1 MKIGD
6 NSNSLR
12 PYSPTVMGIEAAQLQ
27 TDQEQK
33 TLGEKLAF
41 FWGGGFFRPLSRP
54 TAAIYV
60 DCADRLAEAAD
71 EGGQIPHAE
80 ARVLIREVLLQHPNI
95 QLDEDE
101 GGQFRDLN
109 QRASQFFNK
118 LIEVH
123 WLEPRRVSL
132 DEHYVLIVPALRQ
145 LLRLLRELAED
156 RPAELKDFAA
166 TLRSLC
172 GDLLTNGALDP
183 NKLGPE
189 EMRQT
194 VKDLLERAGRAS
206 DQMHAVET
214 LVLQHATAQRTSTS
228 AQETLQ
234 RFLVEFHMGEHMVC
248 YDALQESGLLPRL
261 NLARSIAQEALYDPF
276 TKQRLAE
283 GLAKHLDLDDTA
295 AYVEAERWLV
305 RLDRQLAAIPVKQ
318 RLIDGRMAE
327 FSRLSAARYTYQTE
341 MRGRRPEQ
349 VKAYLD
355 EAAHRF
361 SGQSFSDLA
370 DEPGMDLL
378 SPVVEVFFGPDSL
391 SRPRRLRPAVNLSFE
406 QLNGETDPEVAK
418 NEIRRRNLNVL
429 TPQRAVRFIEK
440 HLPAKGAKISTEQ
453 LHLTVEDDL
462 LDLLAVLAFD
472 RGRAGGSHRPVRWRL
487 HLMRADF
494 GVEPERI
501 SRDVEGGRLVERFTI
516 ERIS

>member
-1 MKIGD
+1 MD
-6 NSNSLR
+6 HSALTPPANPRPDSLGAR
-12 PYSPTVMGIEAAQLQ
+12 
-27 TDQEQK
+27 
-33 TLGEKLAF
+33 LAPLL
-41 FWGGGFFRPLSRP
+41 GGGFFRPLARP
-54 TAAIYV
+54 SASIYI
-60 DCADRLAEAAD
+60 DCADRLTGAED

-80 ARVLIREVLLQHPNI
+80 ARALIRDVLLQHPEV

-145 LLRLLRELAED
+145 LLRLLREIAEN

-172 GDLLTNGALDP
+172 GELLTEGALDP
-183 NKLGPE
+183 NRLGAE

-194 VKDLLERAGRAS
+194 VKDLLERSGRAG

-214 LVLQHATAQRTSTS
+214 IVLQHATAQRTSAS

-234 RFLVEFHMGEHMVC
+234 RFLVEFHLGEHMVC
-248 YDALQESGLLPRL
+248 YDALQEAALLPRL
-261 NLARSIAQEALYDPF
+261 TRARSVAQEALYDPF

-283 GLAKHLDLDDTA
+283 GLARHLQLDDTA
-295 AYVEAERWLV
+295 AYAEAEHWLV
-305 RLDRQLAAIPVKQ
+305 RLERQLAQIPVKQ
-318 RLIDGRMAE
+318 RIIDGRMAE

-349 VKAYLD
+349 VKVYLD
-355 EAAHRF
+355 AAGRCY
-361 SGQSFSDLA
+361 SGRSFADLA
-370 DEPGMDLL
+370 GESGMNLL
-378 SPVVEVFFGPDSL
+378 SPGVEVYFGTDSL
-391 SRPRRLRPAVNLSFE
+391 SRPRRQRPAVDLSFAQTE
-406 QLNGETDPEVAK
+406 SEPDPEAAK
-418 NEIRRRNLNVL
+418 DEIRRRNLNVL
-429 TPQRAVRFIEK
+429 TPQRAVRFIEQ
-440 HLPAKGAKISTEQ
+440 HLPAKGARISTEQ
-453 LHLTVEDDL
+453 IRVRQEDDL

-472 RGRAGGSHRPVRWRL
+472 RGSSAGSHRPVKWKI
-487 HLMRADF
+487 HPVRADF

-501 SRDVEGGRLVERFTI
+501 PRDAGADRLWERFTI
-516 ERIS
+516 ERII

>member
-1 MKIGD
+1 
-6 NSNSLR
+6 
-12 PYSPTVMGIEAAQLQ
+12 MGNDHTSRQA
-27 TDQEQK
+27 DQGQK
-33 TLGEKLAF
+33 TLGEKLAPIL
-41 FWGGGFFRPLSRP
+41 GGGFFRPLARP
-54 TAAIYV
+54 TAAIYI
-60 DCADRLAEAAD
+60 DCADRLSEAAD
-71 EGGQIPHAE
+71 EGGQIPHGE
-80 ARVLIREVLLQHPNI
+80 ARVLIREVLSQHPNI
-95 QLDEDE
+95 ELDEDE

-145 LLRLLRELAED
+145 LLRLLRELAEN

-172 GDLLTNGALDP
+172 RDLLSDGALDP

-194 VKDLLERAGRAS
+194 VKDLLERAGRAG

-214 LVLQHATAQRTSTS
+214 LVLQHATAQRTSSS

-234 RFLVEFHMGEHMVC
+234 RFLVEFHIGEHMVC
-248 YDALQESGLLPRL
+248 YDALQEAGLLPRL
-261 NLARSIAQEALYDPF
+261 NQARSVAQEALYDPF

-283 GLAKHLDLDDTA
+283 GLAKHLALDDTA

-327 FSRLSAARYTYQTE
+327 FGRLSAARYTYQTE
-341 MRGRRPEQ
+341 MRGRRPER
-349 VKAYLD
+349 VKSYLD
-355 EAAHRF
+355 EASRAHA
-361 SGQSFSDLA
+361 GQSFAELA
-370 DEPGMDLL
+370 GEPGMDLL
-378 SPVVEVFFGPDSL
+378 SPAVEVFFGTDSL
-391 SRPRRLRPAVNLSFE
+391 SRPRRARPAVNLSFE
-406 QLNGETDPEVAK
+406 KLNAETDPEAAK
-418 NEIRRRNLNVL
+418 DEIRRRNLSVL

-440 HLPAKGAKISTEQ
+440 HLPAKGARVSTEQ
-453 LHLTVEDDL
+453 LHVIVEDDL

-472 RGRAGGSHRPVRWRL
+472 RGRASGTHRMVRWRL
-487 HLMRADF
+487 HALRADF

-501 SRDVEGGRLVERFTI
+501 PRDPEADRLVERFSI
-516 ERIS
+516 ERTS

>member
-1 MKIGD
+1 MG
-6 NSNSLR
+6 NEFA
-12 PYSPTVMGIEAAQLQ
+12 SPQ
-27 TDQEQK
+27 TEPGPK
-33 TLGEKLAF
+33 TLGERLAPF
-41 FWGGGFFRPLSRP
+41 LSGGFFRPLSRP
-54 TAAIYV
+54 TAAIYI
-60 DCADRLAEAAD
+60 DSADRLAEAAD

-80 ARVLIREVLLQHPNI
+80 ARALIREVLSQHPDI
-95 QLDEDE
+95 QLEADE

-145 LLRLLRELAED
+145 LLRLLRELAEN
-156 RPAELKDFAA
+156 RTAELKDFAA

-172 GDLLTNGALDP
+172 RDLLNDSALDP
-183 NKLGPE
+183 NNLGPE

-194 VKDLLERAGRAS
+194 VKDLLERAGRAG

-214 LVLQHATAQRTSTS
+214 LVLQHATAQRTSLS

-248 YDALQESGLLPRL
+248 YDALQEAGLLPRL
-261 NLARSIAQEALYDPF
+261 NQARSVAQEALYDPF

-283 GLAKHLDLDDTA
+283 GLAKHLNLDDTA

-305 RLDRQLAAIPVKQ
+305 RLDRQLAAVPVKQ

-327 FSRLSAARYTYQTE
+327 FSRLSAARYNYQTE

-355 EAAHRF
+355 AAARAH

-370 DEPGMDLL
+370 SEPGMNLL
-378 SPVVEVFFGPDSL
+378 SPVVEVFFGADSL
-391 SRPRRLRPAVNLSFE
+391 SRPRRPRPAVDLSFE
-406 QLNGETDPEVAK
+406 KLESETDPEAAK
-418 NEIRRRNLNVL
+418 EEIRRRNLSVL

-440 HLPAKGAKISTEQ
+440 HLAAKGDRISTEH
-453 LHLTVEDDL
+453 LHVSIEDEL
-462 LDLLAVLAFD
+462 LDLLAALAFD
-472 RGRAGGSHRPVRWRL
+472 RGRASGSHRLVRWRL
-487 HLMRADF
+487 HPMRADF
-494 GVEPERI
+494 GVEPGRI
-501 SRDVEGGRLVERFTI
+501 PRDPEADRLVERFTI